1 MKYCPKFGMVQCRSG
16 YNGTCTMNVT
26 NQSDF
31 SKTSILLAEHEAA
44 CIIGRNDTRVLINQK
59 INKKRISTELAESY
73 INYAKKKYNIADL
86 RMHTQGSTYV
96 KFDDIVRIHLF
107 ESSSTQQVCFID
119 DRPNRRIKEVT
130 VRRSWPIAIN
140 ILQTEDKDNYGT
152 QFRAI
157 PKFNTGDKPSL
168 LTWILFAILSSCPEL
183 WIIVDNKP
191 TPFKW
196 SGWEGW
202 ILTSIQ
208 KFCFEFETITV
219 DRQSPISKLT
229 SLSAITDKVNK
240 FYRNENNNDE

>member
-1 MKYCPKFGMVQCRSG
+1 M
-16 YNGTCTMNVT
+16 
-26 NQSDF
+26 
-31 SKTSILLAEHEAA
+31 
-44 CIIGRNDTRVLINQK
+44 
-59 INKKRISTELAESY
+59 
-73 INYAKKKYNIADL
+73 
-86 RMHTQGSTYV
+86 
-96 KFDDIVRIHLF
+96 
-107 ESSSTQQVCFID
+107 
-119 DRPNRRIKEVT
+119 
-130 VRRSWPIAIN
+130 
-140 ILQTEDKDNYGT
+140 
-152 QFRAI
+152 
-157 PKFNTGDKPSL
+157 

-240 FYRNENNNDE
+240 FYRNENNNDEEHPNNFYHCNTDSMHRLFQEDGSSSSVVIIDYVEEATLENINDVQNKKTIIIAGIDEPTEEYININDIEFELRVICIARAKKKGRTASTYEAIRYMRHGHGFSSWWKQERNDDIVT